1 MSKGLGIT
9 LGILGVLL
17 VVVFMV
23 FGSFISAKN
32 QMVAKDQNV
41 KAAWSEVDVQLERRA
56 DLIPNLVETV
66 KGFTKEESTV
76 FGDIANARAGMLNA
90 QGPAAKI
97 AANGQLDGA
106 LGRLLLLT
114 ENYPQLRSSDQFMR
128 LQDELAGTEN
138 RISVARKRYNDALQD
153 YNTFILQFPNS
164 IWAGMAGYA
173 KNDAYFAASP
183 AAQGGTEGKFL
194 GTDCDADEKR
204 PFRGAEWPF
213 LSCDLEVPRHTG
225 LSRRSGAYLKDAMA
239 LASSSLMSKTV

>member
-23 FGSFISAKN
+23 FGSYVSARN

-41 KAAWSEVDVQLERRA
+41 KATWSEVDVQLERRA

-90 QGPAAKI
+90 QGPQAKI

-138 RISVARKRYNDALQD
+138 RISVARKRYNDSLQD

-164 IWAGMAGYA
+164 IWAGIAGYHA
-173 KNDAYFAASP
+173 NSAYFTASP
-183 AAQGGTEGKFL
+183 AAQAVPGVKF
-194 GTDCDADEKR
+194 
-204 PFRGAEWPF
+204 
-213 LSCDLEVPRHTG
+213 
-225 LSRRSGAYLKDAMA
+225 
-239 LASSSLMSKTV
+239 